1 MILRIF
7 SGSELVRNF
16 AGARVSLP
24 VRADARDVIGRCDR
38 LLRRLRRVLR
48 VQVHRYVTLKNVC

>member
-1 MILRIF
+1 MILRVF
-7 SGSELVRNF
+7 SGSESVLNF

-48 VQVHRYVTLKNVC
+48 VQVRSDVTLKNVC